1 MNYYLILAGVF
12 GLSGSLF
19 KVFRQAHFLK
29 YPRLGVYNDL
39 PDPVLTNFF
48 FDLVAFSQIG
58 VGFIFGLLAE
68 TFPPSS
74 AQIPVFCIAIFEMI
88 TMWIFGFQDEVHY
101 RGKYKLAL
109 NDSLGIAVLF
119 FFGAIIFAVLVS
131 FGYYPS
137 VDPIGVGVLLI
148 DPILAY
154 SSIIYFR
161 MNSKYKGKL
170 NTFSYAVKP
179 LDIQLYKYV
188 MESKLLL
195 VAQNYEEALEK
206 CKVGNF
212 HEYEYVNELN
222 KLKEKS
228 MEIFN
233 EYREIKFNFKK
244 FEPEIDVSDSW
255 KFNFNYK
262 VKEYI

>member
-1 MNYYLILAGVF
+1 
-12 GLSGSLF
+12 
-19 KVFRQAHFLK
+19 
-29 YPRLGVYNDL
+29 
-39 PDPVLTNFF
+39 
-48 FDLVAFSQIG
+48 
-58 VGFIFGLLAE
+58 
-68 TFPPSS
+68 
-74 AQIPVFCIAIFEMI
+74 
-88 TMWIFGFQDEVHY
+88 
-101 RGKYKLAL
+101 
-109 NDSLGIAVLF
+109 
-119 FFGAIIFAVLVS
+119 
-131 FGYYPS
+131 
-137 VDPIGVGVLLI
+137 
-148 DPILAY
+148 
-154 SSIIYFR
+154 